1 MSQNDTLTD
10 EERAELEQL
19 RAEKAAREQAAR
31 AAAERAE
38 LDRLR
43 AEKAQAQ
50 KSAEVAAARSAQQ
63 AQEAADLER
72 ARKLMEPD
80 DDDLK
85 MAPGQK
91 IVIAAVVGIA
101 LVWLLITI
109 FG

>member
-1 MSQNDTLTD
+1 MAVNEGLSE

-19 RAEKAAREQAAR
+19 RAEKAAREEAAR
-31 AAAERAE
+31 AAQ
-38 LDRLR
+38 L
-43 AEKAQAQ
+43 
-50 KSAEVAAARSAQQ
+50 
-63 AQEAADLER
+63 AADREH

-101 LVWLLITI
+101 LVWLFITVI
-109 FG
+109 G